1 MKTNLQNEYNL
12 LFKFAVKGLKYFVLA
27 LVGFAIAYVISTV
40 LNAVPIVQMLLSPSL
55 WQWMM
60 RIAVFIF
67 CMFAIAI
74 ILDSWR

>member
-1 MKTNLQNEYNL
+1 MKTNLQDGYNL

-40 LNAVPIVQMLLSPSL
+40 LNAVPIAQMLLSPIL
-55 WQWMM
+55 WKWMM

>member
-1 MKTNLQNEYNL
+1 MKTNLQDDYNL

-40 LNAVPIVQMLLSPSL
+40 LNVVPIAQILLSPIL

>member
-1 MKTNLQNEYNL
+1 MKTNLQDDYNL

-40 LNAVPIVQMLLSPSL
+40 LNIVPIAQILLSSIL

-67 CMFAIAI
+67 CLFAIAI

>member
-1 MKTNLQNEYNL
+1 MKTNLQDDYNL

-27 LVGFAIAYVISTV
+27 LVGFAIAYVISTL
-40 LNAVPIVQMLLSPSL
+40 LNVVPIAQILLSSIL

>member
-1 MKTNLQNEYNL
+1 MKTNLQDDYNL

-40 LNAVPIVQMLLSPSL
+40 LNVVPIAQILLSSIL

>member
-1 MKTNLQNEYNL
+1 MKTYLQDDYNL

-40 LNAVPIVQMLLSPSL
+40 LNVVPIAQILLSSIL

-67 CMFAIAI
+67 CLFAIAI

>member
-1 MKTNLQNEYNL
+1 MKTNLQDGYNL

-40 LNAVPIVQMLLSPSL
+40 LNVVPLAQMLLSPSL

>member
-1 MKTNLQNEYNL
+1 MKTNLQDDYNL

-40 LNAVPIVQMLLSPSL
+40 LNVVPIAQILLSSIL

-67 CMFAIAI
+67 CLFAIAI

>member
-1 MKTNLQNEYNL
+1 MKTNLQDDYNL

-40 LNAVPIVQMLLSPSL
+40 LNVVPIAQILLSPIL

-67 CMFAIAI
+67 CLFAIAI

>member
-1 MKTNLQNEYNL
+1 M

-40 LNAVPIVQMLLSPSL
+40 LNVVPIAQILLSSIL

-67 CMFAIAI
+67 CLFAIAI

>member
-1 MKTNLQNEYNL
+1 MKTNLQDDYNL
-12 LFKFAVKGLKYFVLA
+12 LFKFAVKGLKYFVLV

-40 LNAVPIVQMLLSPSL
+40 LNIVPIAQILLSSIL

-67 CMFAIAI
+67 CLFAIAI